1 MVELRATARL
11 AGRRHA
17 PIELSE
23 SGEQFWAAVRA
34 LPQRQAQAAALR
46 YVYDMPLAEIAAT
59 LGTSEGT
66 VKQHLSRGR
75 HSLAATLG
83 ATTQEEEL

>member
-1 MVELRATARL
+1 
-11 AGRRHA
+11 
-17 PIELSE
+17 
-23 SGEQFWAAVRA
+23 
-34 LPQRQAQAAALR
+34 
-46 YVYDMPLAEIAAT
+46 MPLAEIAAT